1 MKKITV
7 LGSTGSI
14 GTQTLEV
21 IRQYRDRFEVTA
33 LSCGHNVS
41 LLRKQIKEFAPALVC
56 VANEKDANILASEY
70 PDTEFVFG
78 EEGLITAASKTDA
91 EMVVGALMGMMGIRP
106 TLAAIEAGKDIAF
119 ANKETLVAAGSII
132 MDAVRQKGVSFLPV
146 DSEHSAIFQALQGA
160 AGNPVRKIILTAS
173 GGPFRGF
180 SAEQL
185 TKVTKAQAL
194 KHPNWNMGAKITID
208 SATMMNKGL
217 EVIEASWLFSMDP
230 SRIEVVVH
238 PQSAVHSAVEFED
251 GSIIAQMGAPD
262 MKLPIAYA
270 LSYPERLADVG
281 KKLDLFELGTMSF
294 QKPDHK
300 AFRCL
305 ALAYRAIKAGKSYP
319 IVLNAAN
326 EEAVAAFL
334 ADRISFSQIADT
346 VEFALDRHIV
356 TEITSVDD
364 ILEVEKESRSA
375 VRSMIES
382 KRV

>member
-21 IRQYRDRFEVTA
+21 IRKYRDRFEVTA

-41 LLRKQIKEFAPALVC
+41 LLMKQIEEFRPELVC
-56 VANEKDANILASEY
+56 VATEEDSKALAAEY
-70 PDTEFVFG
+70 PDTKFVFG
-78 EEGLITAASKTDA
+78 EEGLIAAASQTDA
-91 EMVVGALMGMMGIRP
+91 DMVVGALLGMMGIRP

-119 ANKETLVAAGSII
+119 ANKETLVAGGALI
-132 MDAVRQKGVSFLPV
+132 MDAVRRKGVNFLPV

-160 AGNPVRKIILTAS
+160 AGNPVKKIILTAS
-173 GGPFRGF
+173 GGPFRGY

-185 TKVTKAQAL
+185 AKVTKAQAL
-194 KHPNWNMGAKITID
+194 NHPNWNMGAKITID

-217 EVIEASWLFSMDP
+217 EVIEAFWLFGVDP
-230 SRIEVVVH
+230 SKIEVVVH

-270 LSYPERLADVG
+270 LSYPERLADVR

-294 QKPDHK
+294 EKPDPEV
-300 AFRCL
+300 FRCL
-305 ALAYRAIKAGKSYP
+305 ALAYRAIEAGRSYP

-334 ADRISFSQIADT
+334 KDSIGFTQIADT
-346 VEFALDRHIV
+346 IEYALDRHNV
-356 TEITSVDD
+356 TELTSLED
-364 ILEVEKESRSA
+364 ILEVEKDSRKA
-375 VRSMIES
+375 VLSMIEA
-382 KRV
+382 KDI